1 MIVFMDEKI
10 IIKNKIRK
18 DPWGKLENERSE
30 LMKRDVY
37 KIGYSRDLYEHL

>member
-18 DPWGKLENERSE
+18 DPWGNE
-30 LMKRDVY
+30 KRCLQNR
-37 KIGYSRDLYEHL
+37 IFT